1 MYRKNIS
8 GGIKAVILIVL
19 VSSVMT
25 LIIPEIYCQ
34 EDSSSSG
41 VEFLEVNV
49 EPANILVGDNIMIYA
64 TIINNSDSLITF
76 QAGCDSPIWL
86 EFLSEHVE
94 LALEPACQSLGGV
107 QLEPGQQQKVMGPGG
122 GILYQAVSAGTFETK
137 VIFSYGI
144 GKSFVPSIT
153 ISKTIVLEINSE
165 KDRTPTPKPI
175 TISSELDG
183 MTFSITVMSI
193 TAKPTDFTINPN
205 QSMIVNFDGSGE
217 VELTVKKSM
226 MDDITDIT
234 SGDHKINFKQVNSTS
249 SSTTIKFTI
258 PEGEN
263 SVEIYG
269 NIVSAVPSKSNG
281 EKREISPR
289 KQVSSGINPQD
300 VICSEG
306 FELLFKSTDNS
317 PACVKPSTA
326 EKLIQRGWARE

>member
-19 VSSVMT
+19 VFSLMT
-25 LIIPEIYCQ
+25 LVIPEIYGQ

-49 EPANILVGDNIMIYA
+49 EPANILVGDNIMINA
-64 TIINNSDSLITF
+64 IIINNSDNLITF

-122 GILYQAVSAGTFETK
+122 GILYKAISAGTFETK

-153 ISKTIVLEINSE
+153 ISKTIVIQINSE
-165 KDRTPTPKPI
+165 KETP
-175 TISSELDG
+175 
-183 MTFSITVMSI
+183 
-193 TAKPTDFTINPN
+193 
-205 QSMIVNFDGSGE
+205 
-217 VELTVKKSM
+217 
-226 MDDITDIT
+226 
-234 SGDHKINFKQVNSTS
+234 
-249 SSTTIKFTI
+249 
-258 PEGEN
+258 
-263 SVEIYG
+263 
-269 NIVSAVPSKSNG
+269 IVSEIPSKSNV
-281 EKREISPR
+281 EKREISPH
-289 KQVSSGINPQD
+289 KQVSSGTNPQD

-306 FELLFKSTDNS
+306 LELIFKSTDNS

-326 EKLIQRGWARE
+326 EKLIQRGWARS

>member
-19 VSSVMT
+19 VSSLMT
-25 LIIPEIYCQ
+25 LVIPEIYGQ

-49 EPANILVGDNIMIYA
+49 EPANILIGDNIMIYA
-64 TIINNSDSLITF
+64 TIINNSDNLITF

-94 LALEPACQSLGGV
+94 LTLEPACQSLGGV

-144 GKSFVPSIT
+144 GKSFVPSVT
-153 ISKTIVLEINSE
+153 ISKTIVIQINSE
-165 KDRTPTPKPI
+165 KETP
-175 TISSELDG
+175 
-183 MTFSITVMSI
+183 
-193 TAKPTDFTINPN
+193 
-205 QSMIVNFDGSGE
+205 
-217 VELTVKKSM
+217 
-226 MDDITDIT
+226 
-234 SGDHKINFKQVNSTS
+234 
-249 SSTTIKFTI
+249 
-258 PEGEN
+258 
-263 SVEIYG
+263 
-269 NIVSAVPSKSNG
+269 IVSEIPSKNNV
-281 EKREISPR
+281 EKRETPPH
-289 KQVSSGINPQD
+289 KQVSSGTNPQD

-306 FELLFKSTDNS
+306 LELIFKSTDNS
-317 PACVKPSTA
+317 PACVKSSTA